1 MSIFR
6 RLLVFCF
13 SIYAMLVFL
22 AWMLI
27 LFPFALLSSLLG
39 NRAGGNWMYKIV
51 TFWADAAMICWG
63 MRQHNIY
70 KTPVDRQ
77 QPVVYVFN
85 HISYLDIP
93 VLLKAFRQQPIRIL
107 GKAEMA
113 KIPVFGYIYRKAV
126 ILVQR
131 DSPENR
137 ARSLQRLKRAI
148 QQNYSVVIA
157 PEGTF
162 NLTGKPLKSFYDGAF
177 RIAIETQTPIR
188 PVLFLD
194 NFDRLNPASVFSF
207 TPGKCRTVF
216 LPLVE
221 VNGYTLDQVNELKE
235 KVYHC
240 MENALIE
247 YRASWIKAPH
257 D

>member
-6 RLLVFCF
+6 KPVIFLF
-13 SIYAMLVFL
+13 SIYSMLVFL
-22 AWMLI
+22 AWLLI

-39 NRAGGNWMYKIV
+39 DRAGGNWMYRIV
-51 TFWADAAMICWG
+51 TFWADAAMLCWG
-63 MRQHNIY
+63 MRQYNIY
-70 KTPVDRQ
+70 QSAYDPH
-77 QPVVYVFN
+77 QPVVLVFN

-93 VLLKAFRQQPIRIL
+93 VLLKAFRRQPIRIL
-107 GKAEMA
+107 GKAELA
-113 KIPVFGYIYRKAV
+113 KVPLFGYIYRKAV

-131 DSPENR
+131 DSAENR
-137 ARSLQRLKRAI
+137 ARSMLRLKRAI
-148 QQNYSVVIA
+148 QQKFSVVIA

-162 NLTGKPLKSFYDGAF
+162 NVTGRPLKSFYDGAF

-194 NFDRLNPASVFSF
+194 NYDRLNPASVFSF
-207 TPGKCRTVF
+207 TPGKCRAVF

-221 VNGYTLDQVNELKE
+221 VNAYTLDQVNELKE
-235 KVYHC
+235 KVYQR
-240 MENALIE
+240 MEQALID
-247 YRASWIKAPH
+247 YRASWIHPSH